1 MDLQE
6 RMYKDD
12 GKNFI
17 INNFIHSTLQWIQ
30 LGLTDLWRWRGT
42 GTWHGCEG
50 WEIHSQFVGNP

>member
-30 LGLTDLWRWRGT
+30 LGLTDL
-42 GTWHGCEG
+42 
-50 WEIHSQFVGNP
+50 